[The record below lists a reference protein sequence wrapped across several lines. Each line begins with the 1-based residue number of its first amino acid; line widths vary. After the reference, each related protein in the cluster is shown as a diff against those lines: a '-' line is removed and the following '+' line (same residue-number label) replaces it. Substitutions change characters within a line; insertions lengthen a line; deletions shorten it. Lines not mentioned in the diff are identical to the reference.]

1 MIIHAWAAGYISGMP
16 LKSGQLKT
24 VSQMQQ
30 RMTSKTSRDNLC
42 AELAEEAV
50 HRIIFS
56 GGNVR
61 SETSE
66 VKQAAMTW

>member
-1 MIIHAWAAGYISGMP
+1 MSSWIHIRNATEISRSV
-16 LKSGQLKT
+16 KNSFE
-24 VSQMQQ
+24 MQQ
-30 RMTSKTSRDNLC
+30 RVTSKTSRDNLC
-42 AELAEEAV
+42 AELAEETV

-66 VKQAAMTW
+66 VKQAAMT